1 MLEELSAGSGYPPEA
16 FRTLRLHAELDPGHG
31 AELDRMLDGLAL
43 TPPQT
48 TVIGLSAIASAH
60 GFARTISWTDR
71 RAVHPAHARAPERA
85 QFDVA
90 VAVERA

>member
-1 MLEELSAGSGYPPEA
+1 MLHYHPVAVLGYIALLEGYPPSPGMLEELSAGSGYPPEA

-60 GFARTISWTDR
+60 GFARTISEIVD
-71 RAVHPAHARAPERA
+71 
-85 QFDVA
+85 
-90 VAVERA
+90 

>member
-1 MLEELSAGSGYPPEA
+1 MLHYHPVAVLGYIALLEGYPPSPEMLDEMATRSGYPPEA

-48 TVIGLSAIASAH
+48 AVIGLSAMASAH
-60 GFARTISWTDR
+60 GFARAI
-71 RAVHPAHARAPERA
+71 A
-85 QFDVA
+85 DV
-90 VAVERA
+90 VD